1 MKVALR
7 RGAMAGLA
15 ATLLAA
21 ALLVSASSARAPN
34 RLGVAGYEFGLT
46 LSKKRIDPG
55 RAIVEFQNTGEDPH
69 DLILQRVQGGPEYPF
84 PELGPDEVD
93 DITLRLRR
101 SSRYRLW
108 CSLEGHAVAGMEAS
122 VRVRRHR

>member
-1 MKVALR
+1 MGGSIR
-7 RGAMAGLA
+7 TGAI
-15 ATLLAA
+15 AA
-21 ALLVSASSARAPN
+21 ALAVVLSVALLASASSARAPN
-34 RLGVAGYEFGLT
+34 RLGVSGYEFGLT

-101 SSRYRLW
+101 ASRYRLW